1 MFPEVPGVCT
11 PEDVVPEGLPLVELP
26 LLEDA
31 APDPTPIM
39 TLDASSSVFFLLMD
53 ALGPSRRT

>member
-1 MFPEVPGVCT
+1 MFPEVPGGCT
-11 PEDVVPEGLPLVELP
+11 PEDVVPEGLALVELP

-31 APDPTPIM
+31 APGPTPIM